1 MAAAIFDTT
10 ASRRRMI
17 EQQMVARGIS
27 DPRVL
32 RALDDVHREWF
43 LPPDLVHA
51 AYDDRPLPVGFGQ
64 TISQPY
70 IVACMT
76 EMLRLERAHKTL
88 EIGTGSGYQT
98 AILARIASQ
107 VYTVERIAALADEAR
122 SRLTANGFDNVHY
135 RVGDGSLGWP
145 EAAPF
150 DRILVTAAAPASP
163 TSLLAQ
169 LADRGRMVIPLGDV
183 GTQTLT
189 VFERHGATLV
199 ERPNIGVRFVP
210 LIGAEGFAE

>member
-1 MAAAIFDTT
+1 
-10 ASRRRMI
+10 
-17 EQQMVARGIS
+17 MVARGIS

-43 LPPDLVHA
+43 LPPDLIHA

-76 EMLRLERAHKTL
+76 EMLRLDRAHKTL
-88 EIGTGSGYQT
+88 EVGTGSGYQT
-98 AILARIASQ
+98 AILARIAAQ
-107 VYTVERIAALADEAR
+107 VFTIERIATLGDEAR
-122 SRLTANGFDNVHY
+122 SRLTAHGFDNIHY
-135 RVGDGSLGWP
+135 RIGDGSLGWS

-169 LADRGRMVIPLGDV
+169 LADGGRMVIPVGDV

-189 VFERHGATLV
+189 VFERRGATIV

-210 LIGAEGFAE
+210 LIGAEGFPG